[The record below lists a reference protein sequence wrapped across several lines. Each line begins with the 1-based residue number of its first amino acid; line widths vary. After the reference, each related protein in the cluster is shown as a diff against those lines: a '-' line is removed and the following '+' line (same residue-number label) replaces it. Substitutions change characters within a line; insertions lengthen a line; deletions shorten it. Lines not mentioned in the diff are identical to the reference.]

1 MVDPP
6 TWPVLLTTVGSS
18 IFSGPAVSAAQSQ
31 LWALGFDVTQPY
43 SGEFDAE
50 TKAALAA
57 FQSSRSIPLTGLV
70 DSLTWHLL
78 VTGCNSSKT
87 NYWGF
92 DVGWPQGSL
101 SQSQFSCLLN
111 QGYSFM
117 TQEVHLETGNI
128 WPDAVPNI
136 QNALAA
142 GFTNVWAYHFFNM
155 TEDPYDQVTLSIQ
168 TLVQVNAFSLSR
180 LA

>member
-1 MVDPP
+1 
-6 TWPVLLTTVGSS
+6 
-18 IFSGPAVSAAQSQ
+18 
-31 LWALGFDVTQPY
+31 
-43 SGEFDAE
+43 
-50 TKAALAA
+50 
-57 FQSSRSIPLTGLV
+57 
-70 DSLTWHLL
+70 
-78 VTGCNSSKT
+78 
-87 NYWGF
+87 
-92 DVGWPQGSL
+92 
-101 SQSQFSCLLN
+101 
-111 QGYSFM
+111 M